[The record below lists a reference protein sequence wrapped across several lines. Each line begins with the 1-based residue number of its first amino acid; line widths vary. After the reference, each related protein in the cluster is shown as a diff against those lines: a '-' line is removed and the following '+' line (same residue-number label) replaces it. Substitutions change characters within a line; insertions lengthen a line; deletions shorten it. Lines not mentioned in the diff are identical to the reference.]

1 MLTSDMVA
9 REGDILEICFATS
22 MTVTRSTVEVDL
34 QVLQSAT
41 DATIN
46 GME

>member
-1 MLTSDMVA
+1 MVVN
-9 REGDILEICFATS
+9 EGDFLEICFATS
-22 MTVTRSTVEVDL
+22 VDVTRTTVEVDL

-46 GME
+46 GMELEERG